1 MILGAEKELSRYII
15 TGKAGDFRDSL
26 DSIRKLGIVSTRVDT
41 ANFASHID
49 ARFPKTSATESAKD
63 EITRSMSTGNIA
75 NIYYDGKGEKYTL
88 MDRNGKTSKE
98 VYMSPPH
105 VRIMRNGLTLEQE
118 VPKKK

>member
-1 MILGAEKELSRYII
+1 M
-15 TGKAGDFRDSL
+15 KALDTIGIPRAISL
-26 DSIRKLGIVSTRVDT
+26 QIKDIQ
-41 ANFASHID
+41 SHID
-49 ARFPKTSATESAKD
+49 ARFPKTSATETAKD

-88 MDRNGKTSKE
+88 IDKDGKTSKE

-118 VPKKK
+118 VPEKK